1 MIAYLIS
8 RDNYLLFGKT
18 LAGAE
23 KKMQISE
30 EEPC

>member
-1 MIAYLIS
+1 VRAGEALA
-8 RDNYLLFGKT
+8 NELLFKKT
-18 LAGAE
+18 LVGAE

>member
-1 MIAYLIS
+1 LAKE
-8 RDNYLLFGKT
+8 LLFGKT